1 MKLEPLLQYLD
12 DYLDTRTHPDYP
24 GALNG
29 LQVGCGDEEVERI
42 AAAVD
47 ASEETI
53 AAAVREGVG
62 LLLVHHGL
70 FWNGPEPVTGRQFR
84 RVAPLIGAGAALYS
98 CHLPLDAH
106 PEVGNCILLARR
118 LGLEPDGRFGEY
130 EGAPIGWQGP
140 LAVSR
145 DDLAGRLK
153 EAVQGPVH
161 VLPGGP
167 DEIRRV
173 AVVTGGG
180 ASFIQEAVAAGVDA
194 FVTGE
199 GPHHSYV
206 DAMELGINVFYGGHY
221 ATETFGVRALAARLE
236 ARFDLAWTFLDF
248 PSGL

>member
-1 MKLEPLLQYLD
+1 MKSESLLQYLD
-12 DYLDTRTHPDYP
+12 DYLGTSTHPDYP

-29 LQVGCGDEEVERI
+29 LQVGSGDEEVERV

-53 AAAVREGVG
+53 AAGVREGAG

-70 FWNGPEPVTGRQFR
+70 FWSGLEPITGRRFR
-84 RVAPLIGAGAALYS
+84 RVAPLIRAGAALYS

-161 VLPGGP
+161 VVPGGP
-167 DEIRRV
+167 SEVRRV

-180 ASFIQEAVAAGVDA
+180 SSFIGDAVAAGVDA

-206 DAMELGINVFYGGHY
+206 DAMELGINVLYAGHY
-221 ATETFGVRALAARLE
+221 ATETFGVRALATHIE
-236 ARFDLAWTFLDF
+236 TRFGLPWTFLDV